1 MNNKLRIINKETL
14 AIPRLV
20 EVPDR
25 KNDWI
30 NYGEKNDYPLFLLS
44 LLDKS
49 PIHSS
54 IQYGKINMT
63 IGKGLINEQQF
74 VTQEAADEF
83 WAFVEH
89 PNPEES
95 LEEITYKIVH
105 DLVVYGA
112 YYLEVI
118 WTKDRS
124 KIAEIYHVPYDKVRV
139 GKPVDGKITH
149 FYMSDDWSQIKKE
162 EFAPQKI
169 TAFSTEDRKDPVQL
183 MLVREYNASSP
194 FYGKPQYYS
203 SIPYIEVDYHVGQFH
218 LNSIENGLS
227 ADYIIQLNNA
237 EGMTEEEQQETYDSV
252 KRELAGTKGNKWM
265 LTFGSSTDQQP
276 NVIAIPTADTDQK
289 FLTLQEACMQNIL
302 TANKL
307 TNPSL
312 VGIKTPQGLGSK
324 DELIDAYDLYY
335 ETVISKLCKMVSKTY
350 NKIMVINEIPTTVKF
365 EKSQPVPFSVSEQ
378 TLVQIATVDEI
389 RAMLGMGPKEIT
401 TPQTPAENAN

>member
-1 MNNKLRIINKETL
+1 
-14 AIPRLV
+14 
-20 EVPDR
+20 
-25 KNDWI
+25 
-30 NYGEKNDYPLFLLS
+30 
-44 LLDKS
+44 
-49 PIHSS
+49 
-54 IQYGKINMT
+54 
-63 IGKGLINEQQF
+63 
-74 VTQEAADEF
+74 
-83 WAFVEH
+83 
-89 PNPEES
+89 
-95 LEEITYKIVH
+95 
-105 DLVVYGA
+105 
-112 YYLEVI
+112 
-118 WTKDRS
+118 
-124 KIAEIYHVPYDKVRV
+124 
-139 GKPVDGKITH
+139 
-149 FYMSDDWSQIKKE
+149 
-162 EFAPQKI
+162 
-169 TAFSTEDRKDPVQL
+169 
-183 MLVREYNASSP
+183 
-194 FYGKPQYYS
+194 
-203 SIPYIEVDYHVGQFH
+203 
-218 LNSIENGLS
+218 
-227 ADYIIQLNNA
+227 
-237 EGMTEEEQQETYDSV
+237 MTEEEQQETYDSV

-335 ETVISKLCKMVSKTY
+335 ETVISKLCKMVTKTY